1 MLWITSKRVSL
12 RRIKSLHFVRLVGQ
26 YIDQR
31 CVYYKKPL
39 IDSGTLGTKASV
51 QVVVPVLT
59 ESYSS
64 TRDPPDA
71 SIPMCLLHHFPN
83 LIEHTIQWAR
93 DNFAGLFTN
102 PAQQTEE
109 YLKNPEEFAARTA
122 KNLSPYDRNEIVDNV
137 KRTLGKERPKSF
149 SDCIKWVS
157 LDRPLR
163 TRAKRTSL
171 LLGSSCVPR
180 AVS

>member
-1 MLWITSKRVSL
+1 MDIFILGL
-12 RRIKSLHFVRLVGQ
+12 

-51 QVVVPVLT
+51 QVVIPRLT

-71 SIPMCLLHHFPN
+71 AIPMCLLHNFPN

-93 DNFAGLFTN
+93 DNFAGLFTI

-109 YLKNPEEFAARTA
+109 YQRKPKEFAERTS
-122 KNLSPYDRNEIVDNV
+122 KNLSEYDRNEIIENV
-137 KRTLGKERPKSF
+137 KRTLGQERPRDF
-149 SDCIKWVS
+149 ADCIKWVS
-157 LDRPLR
+157 LH
-163 TRAKRTSL
+163 
-171 LLGSSCVPR
+171 
-180 AVS
+180 